1 MYETENLDDII
12 HDVSRLVI
20 VRIPSA
26 DAINTSSLS
35 GAMESLREV
44 RFLASLA
51 DPNICRVL
59 GICTA
64 EQPPWTIIEY
74 GEMGNLA
81 QYLQFLANKNN
92 SMKNSKDP
100 SLR

>member
-1 MYETENLDDII
+1 MPNSD
-12 HDVSRLVI
+12 
-20 VRIPSA
+20 
-26 DAINTSSLS
+26 SLNAGTIS

-51 DPNICRVL
+51 DPNVCRVL

-81 QYLQFLANKNN
+81 QYLQFLANKNGTVRN
-92 SMKNSKDP
+92 PKDP
-100 SLR
+100 SLRYVSLENDIGSL